1 MLELATLWYSCSI
14 WLFRISSLVF
24 SFFHDKVDWLY
35 YRQYRALKSWMQ
47 LQRCLVPMV
56 RCRLTAIL
64 PQKSGSVQCC
74 CLRPLEN
81 CDKGA
86 VKSNN
91 KSPKKSFHGWMCLE
105 RSSNTSRSPVLY
117 TLQWGAQIICKVKYK
132 ISHDDC
138 NPFLHPIYS
147 SSNKI
152 WHYYSNLL
160 LDRRR

>member
-1 MLELATLWYSCSI
+1 
-14 WLFRISSLVF
+14 
-24 SFFHDKVDWLY
+24 
-35 YRQYRALKSWMQ
+35 MQ

-152 WHYYSNLL
+152 WHYYVFQFAIRQKKVVNEGRIAHGTILNLWYRIL
-160 LDRRR
+160 FSA